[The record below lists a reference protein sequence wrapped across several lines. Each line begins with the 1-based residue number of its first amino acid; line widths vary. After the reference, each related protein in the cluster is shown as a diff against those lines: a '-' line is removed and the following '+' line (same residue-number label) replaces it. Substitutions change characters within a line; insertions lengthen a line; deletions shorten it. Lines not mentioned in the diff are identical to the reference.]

1 MGGPPL
7 SAALPPPAPEPE
19 QTEAR
24 GPGAATPADGS
35 PSNPLQP
42 QEPPATGGAVG
53 TGREDQD
60 RGAARSRGRVHP
72 RRGGRGLRGPPG
84 GRSASPGSGQWPGS
98 PGAARDPGLPF
109 LQPRRGGALQVGAGP
124 SPGPPATPRP
134 SGRSRKGGPGLS
146 VALRRGRLCQAVL
159 LARRLYSG
167 VRTGGLPSG
176 RGACGRAGGRGQS
189 GAAGPGRAGP
199 GGSRWEGRLCGSVSP
214 PGPPCNP
221 AAQGQGRPRA
231 AVGVWG
237 EGERRPQR
245 RAQGGAGAGD
255 QSAPTSIRGPVTPLD
270 RAVSIAWAWQL
281 GAQCS
286 ELRAAGSWGSW
297 RSALSACVE
306 LGRRTAS
313 VTRENKA
320 VTLASDAAPTPLGG
334 GHNRPAD
341 VLFPEGRRPAWAGR
355 TSTSLTGQGDPP
367 GEEGGP

>member
-1 MGGPPL
+1 M
-7 SAALPPPAPEPE
+7 
-19 QTEAR
+19 EAR

-35 PSNPLQP
+35 LSNPLQP

-53 TGREDQD
+53 TGRKDQD

-84 GRSASPGSGQWPGS
+84 GRSASPGSGRWPGS

-146 VALRRGRLCQAVL
+146 VALRQGRLCQAVL

-214 PGPPCNP
+214 PRPPCNP
-221 AAQGQGRPRA
+221 PPRGRGVHRLQWGCGGRGRGGPSAEPRGAQGPVIRVP
-231 AVGVWG
+231 
-237 EGERRPQR
+237 PPPS
-245 RAQGGAGAGD
+245 GA
-255 QSAPTSIRGPVTPLD
+255 P
-270 RAVSIAWAWQL
+270 
-281 GAQCS
+281 
-286 ELRAAGSWGSW
+286 
-297 RSALSACVE
+297 
-306 LGRRTAS
+306 
-313 VTRENKA
+313 
-320 VTLASDAAPTPLGG
+320 
-334 GHNRPAD
+334 
-341 VLFPEGRRPAWAGR
+341 
-355 TSTSLTGQGDPP
+355 
-367 GEEGGP
+367 